1 MPKKGKKGKKE
12 DPEVVAARL
21 AQEQAEAEAKRQ
33 HEQEVADKA
42 AWVQEQED
50 DFSRREAEL
59 EKLEADMKAKLEGL
73 DAEVLLRA
81 RSSIAAA
88 EAREAATESRAV
100 EREEKA
106 SQKIMSFRDDEAR
119 LRLKEVKVAARERAL
134 EGSVKGVAKH
144 LEVTI
149 ASKCS
154 FGKGQGILDAQHAEV
169 EACLQGLAKQKRDW
183 EHEEQNMEAS
193 LQQKEQE
200 ARERVQMLEDRLVQR
215 DFEVQRRMALSVK
228 EVEALVAKER
238 EKAVARQQELDERE
252 ALLDKRDKE
261 VNRLLREVQAYEK
274 EHQGDGR
281 PSTAS
286 IRIPEKIE
294 SRKDP
299 SVPELTSLLSGIQ
312 RIDVG
317 DAGTDP
323 REEREAVAEA
333 LKDVQ
338 IASKHVTAA
347 EELAARP
354 PPPTPPSSSSSSSSS
369 SEAGGLEDPPFADEP
384 LASPC
389 PSEAEAPGV
398 VRSPIKKLAEAP
410 VSAPLGAPAP
420 APAPVEAPA
429 PAVSEAPA
437 TAATEAPAPA
447 PPSLA

>member
-21 AQEQAEAEAKRQ
+21 AQEQAEAEARRQ

-50 DFSRREAEL
+50 DFARREAEL
-59 EKLEADMKAKLEGL
+59 EKLETDMKAKLEGL

-193 LQQKEQE
+193 LQRKEQE
-200 ARERVQMLEDRLVQR
+200 ARERVQALEDRLVQR

-228 EVEALVAKER
+228 EVEALVARER

-274 EHQGDGR
+274 KHDDGR

-323 REEREAVAEA
+323 REERQAVAEA

-338 IASKHVTAA
+338 FASRHVTAA

-369 SEAGGLEDPPFADEP
+369 SDAQGLEDPPFADEP

-410 VSAPLGAPAP
+410 VAAPLGAP

-437 TAATEAPAPA
+437 PAATEAPAPA
-447 PPSLA
+447 PT

>member
-21 AQEQAEAEAKRQ
+21 AQEQAEAEARRQ

-50 DFSRREAEL
+50 DFARREAEL
-59 EKLEADMKAKLEGL
+59 EKLETDMKAKLEGL

-193 LQQKEQE
+193 LQRKEQE
-200 ARERVQMLEDRLVQR
+200 ARERVQALEDRLVQR

-228 EVEALVAKER
+228 EVEALVARER

-274 EHQGDGR
+274 KHDDGR

-323 REEREAVAEA
+323 REERQAVAEA

-338 IASKHVTAA
+338 FASRHVTAA

-369 SEAGGLEDPPFADEP
+369 SDAQGLEDPPFADEP

-410 VSAPLGAPAP
+410 VAAPLGAP

-437 TAATEAPAPA
+437 PAATEAPAPA
-447 PPSLA
+447 PPSLG

>member
-21 AQEQAEAEAKRQ
+21 AQEQAEAEARRR
-33 HEQEVADKA
+33 HDQEVADKA

-50 DFSRREAEL
+50 DFARREAEL
-59 EKLEADMKAKLEGL
+59 EKLETDMKAKIEGL

-106 SQKIMSFRDDEAR
+106 SQKIMSFRDDEAK

-169 EACLQGLAKQKRDW
+169 AACLRGLEQQKRDW
-183 EHEEQNMEAS
+183 EHEEQNMEAT
-193 LQQKEQE
+193 LQRKEQE
-200 ARERVQMLEDRLVQR
+200 ARERVQALEDRLVQR

-238 EKAVARQQELDERE
+238 EKAVQRQQDLDERE

-261 VNRLLREVQAYEK
+261 VNKLLREVQAYEK
-274 EHQGDGR
+274 KHDDGR

-286 IRIPEKIE
+286 IRIPEKIA

-323 REEREAVAEA
+323 REERQAVAEA

-338 IASKHVTAA
+338 IASRHVTAA
-347 EELAARP
+347 
-354 PPPTPPSSSSSSSSS
+354 
-369 SEAGGLEDPPFADEP
+369 G
-384 LASPC
+384 C
-389 PSEAEAPGV
+389 
-398 VRSPIKKLAEAP
+398 
-410 VSAPLGAPAP
+410 VSVLSHAYK
-420 APAPVEAPA
+420 
-429 PAVSEAPA
+429 
-437 TAATEAPAPA
+437 
-447 PPSLA
+447 